1 MRFLRMIRRMFFEA
15 GIGIWRSGWLNVVIV
30 GILTS
35 TLLVFG
41 LMLELSVSLK
51 KLASNFLGSQT
62 RFSVYIS
69 ASADPAQ
76 LADELRGFQVVRE
89 VEVTHRD
96 QAWQRISETLD
107 LELDASLNNLPHTL
121 NVRVRQP
128 EDAVTALQK
137 LSRTYGAKVEDV
149 EYAPTLVRKLNAL
162 KHMLAVAGLS
172 ITLLLAIATFVINF
186 NTIELVIRSRMEEL
200 RLLRLMG
207 IPNWFIRGPFLL
219 QGMSYGIFSA
229 ILAGLLLTLVDNL
242 VRSHWHQIMQGQ
254 LGILDLIWVDAFE
267 LAQVLLVLLLAGAL
281 CGGVSSYWATSR
293 RMHI

>member
-1 MRFLRMIRRMFFEA
+1 
-15 GIGIWRSGWLNVVIV
+15 
-30 GILTS
+30 
-35 TLLVFG
+35 
-41 LMLELSVSLK
+41 
-51 KLASNFLGSQT
+51 
-62 RFSVYIS
+62 
-69 ASADPAQ
+69 
-76 LADELRGFQVVRE
+76 
-89 VEVTHRD
+89 
-96 QAWQRISETLD
+96 
-107 LELDASLNNLPHTL
+107 
-121 NVRVRQP
+121 
-128 EDAVTALQK
+128 
-137 LSRTYGAKVEDV
+137 V